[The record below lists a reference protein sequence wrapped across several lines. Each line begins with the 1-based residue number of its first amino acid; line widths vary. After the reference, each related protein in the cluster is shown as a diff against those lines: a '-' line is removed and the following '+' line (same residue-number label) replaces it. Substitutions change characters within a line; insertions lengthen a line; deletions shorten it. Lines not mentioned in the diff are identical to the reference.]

1 MGEGGQKS
9 DPRIRGW
16 TVHGA
21 PARELRKTAQNPVD
35 IGLES
40 FPGPSK
46 FPYSHLWITLWIH
59 LRNGASPHGAWH
71 CTDSSAKIAEILY
84 TVVAPRIAVGDPISR
99 TRLPVMQALAQQRE
113 KRMHMHH
120 SFVVDM
126 CIEKSRKP

>member
-1 MGEGGQKS
+1 
-9 DPRIRGW
+9 
-16 TVHGA
+16 VHGA
-21 PARELRKTAQNPVD
+21 PALEMRKTAQNLVD

-40 FPGPSK
+40 SLDLPK

-59 LRNGASPHGAWH
+59 ARSSASPHAAWH
-71 CTDSSAKIAEILY
+71 CSDSCAKIAEILY
-84 TVVAPRIAVGDPISR
+84 TVVAPRIAVGDPMSR
-99 TRLPVMQALAQQRE
+99 TRSPVAQALAQQRE

>member
-1 MGEGGQKS
+1 MGQGGQKS

-40 FPGPSK
+40 FPGSSK
-46 FPYSHLWITLWIH
+46 FAYSHLWITLWI
-59 LRNGASPHGAWH
+59 RSRSGASPHGAWH
-71 CTDSSAKIAEILY
+71 CTDSRAKISKILCAAV
-84 TVVAPRIAVGDPISR
+84 TPRIEADDPMPR
-99 TRLPVMQALAQQRE
+99 TRLPVAQALARKRE
-113 KRMHMHH
+113 KRIHMHH

-126 CIEKSRKP
+126 CIEKTRKP